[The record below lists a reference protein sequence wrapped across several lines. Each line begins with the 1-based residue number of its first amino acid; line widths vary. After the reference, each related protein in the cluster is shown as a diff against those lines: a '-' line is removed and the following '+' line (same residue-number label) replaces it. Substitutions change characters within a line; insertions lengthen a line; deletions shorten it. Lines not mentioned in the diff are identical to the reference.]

1 MNFYQLLEL
10 LRRKQKAEDDNNSL
24 LLADSCHK
32 LGDFYVSKFDLSR
45 ALREFQEESSIYQDE
60 GKKMDYGRANRMIGE
75 VFILMEKYA
84 EALKHEELFLKISK
98 QENELVE
105 QQRAYATIGRCYLL
119 LGEHKSNSSNEA
131 NKSVHDLKCA
141 EKSFLKSLIICK
153 ELSFNQTDYNFLFI
167 ILLLYFVV

>member
-1 MNFYQLLEL
+1 M
-10 LRRKQKAEDDNNSL
+10 
-24 LLADSCHK
+24 ADSCNK
-32 LGDFYVSKFDLSR
+32 LGNFYVSKSDLTR
-45 ALREFQEESSIYQDE
+45 ALREFKEESSIYKDV

-75 VFILMEKYA
+75 VYILMENYA

-119 LGEHKSNSSNEA
+119 LGEHKSTTLNEA
-131 NKSVHDLKCA
+131 TKSIQDFKSA

-153 ELSFNQTDYNFLFI
+153 ELSFKMNWML
-167 ILLLYFVV
+167 V